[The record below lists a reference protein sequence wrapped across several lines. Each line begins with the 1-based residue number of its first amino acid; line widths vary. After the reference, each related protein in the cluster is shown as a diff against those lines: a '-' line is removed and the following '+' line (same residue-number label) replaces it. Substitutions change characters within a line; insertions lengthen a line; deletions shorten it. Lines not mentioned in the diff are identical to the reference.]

1 MRFMIKKK
9 TNPPQ
14 PLDFEDTPQ
23 LQLSISVE
31 NEVPYFSCK
40 VLEKTSAGLWKTSS
54 SGGGGSPAEGSL
66 RSVQV
71 DVSVED
77 VNDPPEF
84 SHRVVEVA
92 LEENSP
98 VGTRVERVTAVDQDS
113 RHARD
118 FV

>member
-1 MRFMIKKK
+1 MRLVIERSFFRL
-9 TNPPQ
+9 Q

-23 LQLSISVE
+23 LPLSISVE

-40 VLEKTSAGLWKTSS
+40 VLEKTSAGLWKVNRSRS
-54 SGGGGSPAEGSL
+54 LAEGSL
-66 RSVQV
+66 HSVQV
-71 DVSVED
+71 VVNVQD

-84 SHRVVEVA
+84 SWTVKDVP

-98 VGTRVERVTAVDQDS
+98 VGTWVETVEAVDPDS
-113 RHARD
+113 TE